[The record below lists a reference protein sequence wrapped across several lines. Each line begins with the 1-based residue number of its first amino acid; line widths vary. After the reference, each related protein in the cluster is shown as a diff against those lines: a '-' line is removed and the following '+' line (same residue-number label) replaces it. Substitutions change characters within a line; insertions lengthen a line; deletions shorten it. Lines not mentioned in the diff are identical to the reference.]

1 MEPAVQLKIESLVFP
16 PETNKVLKD
25 IDLTINQGDFIAI
38 TGEAASGKSML
49 LHSITGAASQ
59 FFNGQLNGTVRV
71 MGQDIHA
78 IPLAKMCDY
87 IGYMMQEPQNQMV
100 SITVEEEVAFG
111 IANMELP
118 WDEMKNRVKKTLQF
132 VGLEGFEQR
141 KTDGLSGGQA
151 QRVVLASI
159 LAMET
164 PILVLD
170 QPTAELDG
178 KGKRELY
185 SYISYLNK
193 EKGIT
198 VIMVMDRACDILP
211 YTNRILIMAEGTIR
225 EECSPGDYQ
234 KRFNQTRPTPNMT
247 AANEKLNEKLNEKSN
262 QKSNEKLMEVKD
274 LAFTYKGGFK
284 GCENMNLD
292 INCGDFIGV
301 IGLNGSGKTTLL
313 KLMEGLLIPDTGAIR
328 IFGKPL
334 TKRNLATIRSQIGFL
349 FQNPDLQIFANT
361 VKDEAAFV
369 LRTRKLPEEEIAEKV
384 NGILDKVGLLA
395 FADVHPHRLSRCQRQ
410 KLAIASVLV
419 GGPEIIM
426 ADEPTSGLDEEQ
438 SALIMELLSAFQQQ
452 GKTVILVTHDLGL
465 AKQYANRI
473 VAMHMHRLALDIP
486 AQEIGSFEEVLKDI
500 GLDFQKEGVAYGF
513 H

>member
-1 MEPAVQLKIESLVFP
+1 MEPAVQLKIESLAFP
-16 PETNKVLKD
+16 PETKKVLKD

-49 LHSITGAASQ
+49 LHSITGAAPQ
-59 FFNGQLNGTVRV
+59 FFNGQLNGTIKV
-71 MGQDIHA
+71 MGQNIHE

-87 IGYMMQEPQNQMV
+87 IGYMMQEPQNQIV
-100 SITVEEEVAFG
+100 NITAAEEVAFG

-118 WDEMKNRVKKTLQF
+118 WEEIKNRVKKTLQF

-141 KTDGLSGGQA
+141 NTDGLSGGQA
-151 QRVVLASI
+151 QRVVLASV

-178 KGKRELY
+178 KGKQDLY
-185 SYISYLNK
+185 SHIAYLNR
-193 EKGIT
+193 EKGVT

-211 YTNRILIMAEGTIR
+211 YTNRILIMAEGAIK
-225 EECSPGDYQ
+225 EECSPDDYLERLN
-234 KRFNQTRPTPNMT
+234 KKTSPAKNIT
-247 AANEKLNEKLNEKSN
+247 ATDKKII
-262 QKSNEKLMEVKD
+262 EVKD
-274 LAFTYKGGFK
+274 LTFTYKGDFK
-284 GCENMNLD
+284 GCEKIDLA
-292 INCGDFIGV
+292 INHGDFIGL

-313 KLMEGLLIPDTGAIR
+313 KLMEGLLVPDAGAIQ

-334 TKRNLATIRSQIGFL
+334 TKRNFATIRSQIGFL
-349 FQNPDLQIFANT
+349 FQNPDLQIFSNT
-361 VKDEAAFV
+361 VKDEVAFI
-369 LRTRKLPEEEIAEKV
+369 LRTRKLPRGEFEEKV
-384 NGILDKVGLLA
+384 NGILTEVGLLA
-395 FADVHPHRLSRCQRQ
+395 YADIHPHRLSRCQRQ

-419 GGPEIIM
+419 GDPEIIM

-438 SALIMELLSAFQQQ
+438 SVVIMELLSAFQQQ

-473 VAMHMHRLALDIP
+473 VAMHKHRLALDIP
-486 AQEIGSFEEVLKDI
+486 AQEIGSYEKTLKDI
-500 GLDFQKEGVAYGF
+500 GLDFQKEGVDYGF

>member
-1 MEPAVQLKIESLVFP
+1 MEPVVQLKIDSLTFP
-16 PETNKVLKD
+16 PETKKVLKD
-25 IDLTINQGDFIAI
+25 IDLTINKGDFIAI

-49 LHSITGAASQ
+49 LHSITGAAPQ
-59 FFNGQLNGTVRV
+59 FFNGQLNGTIKV
-71 MGQDIHA
+71 MGQNIHE
-78 IPLAKMCDY
+78 ISLPKMCDH
-87 IGYMMQEPQNQMV
+87 IGYMMQEPQNQIV
-100 SITVEEEVAFG
+100 SVTVEEEVAFG

-118 WDEMKNRVKKTLQF
+118 WEEIKKRVKKTLQF

-141 KTDGLSGGQA
+141 NTDGLSGGQA
-151 QRVVLASI
+151 QRVVLASV

-170 QPTAELDG
+170 QPTAELDL
-178 KGKRELY
+178 KGKQDLY
-185 SYISYLNK
+185 SHIGFLNK

-247 AANEKLNEKLNEKSN
+247 AVNEKLNEKSN
-262 QKSNEKLMEVKD
+262 EKLMKVKD
-274 LAFTYKGGFK
+274 LSFTYKASFK
-284 GCENMNLD
+284 GCENISLE
-292 INCGDFIGV
+292 INYGDFIGV

-313 KLMEGLLIPDTGAIR
+313 KLMEGLLIPDTGAIQ

-334 TKRNLATIRSQIGFL
+334 TKRNLVTIRSQIGFL

-361 VKDEAAFV
+361 VKDEVAFI
-369 LRTRKLPEEEIAEKV
+369 LRTRKLPEEEIEEKV

-419 GGPEIIM
+419 GDPEIIM

-438 SALIMELLSAFQQQ
+438 STLIMELLSAFQQQ
-452 GKTVILVTHDLGL
+452 GKTVILVTHDLSL
-465 AKQYANRI
+465 AKQYTNRI
-473 VAMHMHRLALDIP
+473 VAMHKHRLALDIQ
-486 AQEIGSFEEVLKDI
+486 AQEIGSYEKTLKDI

>member
-1 MEPAVQLKIESLVFP
+1 
-16 PETNKVLKD
+16 
-25 IDLTINQGDFIAI
+25 
-38 TGEAASGKSML
+38 ML
-49 LHSITGAASQ
+49 LHSITGAAPQ
-59 FFNGQLNGTVRV
+59 FFNGQLNGTIKV
-71 MGQDIHA
+71 MGKNINE
-78 IPLAKMCDY
+78 IPLAKMCDH
-87 IGYMMQEPQNQMV
+87 IGYMMQEPQNQIV

-118 WDEMKNRVKKTLQF
+118 WEEIKHRVKKTLQF

-141 KTDGLSGGQA
+141 NTDGLSGGQA
-151 QRVVLASI
+151 QRVVLASV

-178 KGKRELY
+178 KGKQDLY
-185 SYISYLNK
+185 SHIAYLNR
-193 EKGIT
+193 EKGVT

-211 YTNRILIMAEGTIR
+211 YTNRILIMAEGAIQ
-225 EECSPGDYQ
+225 EECSPDDYLERLN
-234 KRFNQTRPTPNMT
+234 KKISPAKNIT
-247 AANEKLNEKLNEKSN
+247 ATDETII
-262 QKSNEKLMEVKD
+262 EVKD
-274 LAFTYKGGFK
+274 LTFTYKGDFK
-284 GCENMNLD
+284 GCEKIDLA
-292 INCGDFIGV
+292 INHGDFIGL

-313 KLMEGLLIPDTGAIR
+313 KLIEGLLVPDAGAIQ

-361 VKDEAAFV
+361 VKDEVAFI
-369 LRTRKLPEEEIAEKV
+369 LRKRKLPEGEIEEKV
-384 NGILDKVGLLA
+384 NGILAEVGLLA
-395 FADVHPHRLSRCQRQ
+395 YADIHPHRLSRCQRQ

-419 GGPEIIM
+419 GDPEIII

-465 AKQYANRI
+465 AKQYTNRI
-473 VAMHMHRLALDIP
+473 VAMHKHRLVLDIP
-486 AQEIGSFEEVLKDI
+486 TQEIGSFEKTLKDI
-500 GLDFQKEGVAYGF
+500 GLDFQKEGIANGL